1 MMTDKP
7 NEFIYDLVNLG
18 SVGRRGGTRVANV
31 GDSKET
37 IKNNLD
43 KIFTKKYNKHIK
55 VGDRVKFLQYNE
67 YYEGYSEY
75 TGIVYALH
83 PYGFGNF
90 LVVEVNAVLDYML
103 MGVYSSQVE
112 LIESHNE

>member
-1 MMTDKP
+1 MKP
-7 NEFIYDLVNLG
+7 NEFICDLVNLG
-18 SVGRRGGTRVANV
+18 NVVGGTRVANV

-55 VGDRVKFLQYNE
+55 VGDKVKFTTYIQYHGD
-67 YYEGYSEY
+67 YEY
-75 TGIVYALH
+75 TGTVYAMH

-90 LVVEVNAVLDYML
+90 LVV
-103 MGVYSSQVE
+103 
-112 LIESHNE
+112 